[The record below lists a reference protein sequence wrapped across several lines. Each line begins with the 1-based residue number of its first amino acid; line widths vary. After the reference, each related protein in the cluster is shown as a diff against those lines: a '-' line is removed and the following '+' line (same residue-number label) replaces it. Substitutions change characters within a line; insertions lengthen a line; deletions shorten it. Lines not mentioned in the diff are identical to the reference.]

1 MSKKTLLEEGTVRQF
16 MKLANLKPLT
26 SNFINETYMDEDL
39 YEAEHEGAE
48 DEMLPPEP
56 EDAEMDAMADE
67 EVPMDM
73 DMDAEEGAEGAL
85 AGVSEEA
92 VEELISVVADALAG
106 ATGVD
111 IDVTGGEEGME
122 GEEDMEGEDDMDD
135 MDFAPAEEAP
145 EGEEEEVMEAAHEA
159 GEEVMEMHHPMEE
172 DEYMEGMKGMSVV
185 DEDAVM
191 QETYR
196 RVAKRLGAMNKQHKL
211 VESVTNRIMSRLN
224 KSK

>member
-145 EGEEEEVMEAAHEA
+145 EGEEEEVMEMA
-159 GEEVMEMHHPMEE
+159 HPMEE

>member
-1 MSKKTLLEEGTVRQF
+1 MSKKKLLEEGTVRQF
-16 MKLANLKPLT
+16 MKLANLKPLA
-26 SNFINETYMDEDL
+26 SGFINEMGYGMHEDEVEEGL
-39 YEAEHEGAE
+39 YEQEDEME

-56 EDAEMDAMADE
+56 EDAAMDMMADKE
-67 EVPMDM
+67 EPPMDM

-85 AGVSEEA
+85 AGVDSETVEA
-92 VEELISVVADALAG
+92 LVTAITTALED

-111 IDVTGGEEGME
+111 IAVTGDEEGMA
-122 GEEDMEGEDDMDD
+122 GEEE

-145 EGEEEEVMEAAHEA
+145 EGEEEE
-159 GEEVMEMHHPMEE
+159 EVMEMGHAAHEKMEE
-172 DEYMEGMKGMSVV
+172 DEFMEGIDMV
-185 DEDAVM
+185 DEDEVM

>member
-145 EGEEEEVMEAAHEA
+145 EGEEGE
-159 GEEVMEMHHPMEE
+159 EEVMEMAHPMEE
-172 DEYMEGMKGMSVV
+172 DEYMEGIDMV
-185 DEDAVM
+185 DTDAVM

>member
-145 EGEEEEVMEAAHEA
+145 EGEEGE
-159 GEEVMEMHHPMEE
+159 EEVMEMAHPMEE
-172 DEYMEGMKGMSVV
+172 DEYMEGIVMV
-185 DEDAVM
+185 DTDAVM

>member
-16 MKLANLKPLT
+16 MKLANLKPLA
-26 SNFINETYMDEDL
+26 SDFINETYMDEDL

-56 EDAEMDAMADE
+56 EDAEIDAMADE
-67 EVPMDM
+67 EAPMDMM

-111 IDVTGGEEGME
+111 IDVTGGEEGI
-122 GEEDMEGEDDMDD
+122 EGEDDMDD

-185 DEDAVM
+185 DEDEVM

-211 VESVTNRIMSRLN
+211 IESVTNRIMSRLS

>member
-16 MKLANLKPLT
+16 MKLANLKPLA
-26 SNFINETYMDEDL
+26 SDFINETYMDEDL

-56 EDAEMDAMADE
+56 EDAEIDAMADE
-67 EVPMDM
+67 EAPMDMM

-111 IDVTGGEEGME
+111 IDVTGGEEGI
-122 GEEDMEGEDDMDD
+122 EGEDDMDD

-185 DEDAVM
+185 DEDEVM

>member
-16 MKLANLKPLT
+16 MKLANLKPLA
-26 SNFINETYMDEDL
+26 SDFINETYMDEDL

-145 EGEEEEVMEAAHEA
+145 EGEEEEVMEMA
-159 GEEVMEMHHPMEE
+159 HPMEE

-211 VESVTNRIMSRLN
+211 IESVTNRIMSRLS

>member
-1 MSKKTLLEEGTVRQF
+1 

-48 DEMLPPEP
+48 DEMLPPEAG
-56 EDAEMDAMADE
+56 AEMDMMADE
-67 EVPMDM
+67 EAPM

-92 VEELISVVADALAG
+92 VEELISVVADALAS

-145 EGEEEEVMEAAHEA
+145 EGEEEEVMEMA
-159 GEEVMEMHHPMEE
+159 HPMEE

>member
-1 MSKKTLLEEGTVRQF
+1 MSKKKLLEEGTVRQF
-16 MKLANLKPLT
+16 MKLANLKPLA
-26 SNFINETYMDEDL
+26 SGFINEMGYGMHEDEVEEGL
-39 YEAEHEGAE
+39 YEQEDEME

-56 EDAEMDAMADE
+56 EDAAMDMMADKE
-67 EVPMDM
+67 EAPMDM

-85 AGVSEEA
+85 AGVDSETVEA
-92 VEELISVVADALAG
+92 LVTAITTALED

-111 IDVTGGEEGME
+111 IAVTGDEEGMA
-122 GEEDMEGEDDMDD
+122 GEEE

-145 EGEEEEVMEAAHEA
+145 EGEEEE
-159 GEEVMEMHHPMEE
+159 EVMEMAHPEGEMEE
-172 DEYMEGMKGMSVV
+172 GMGMKHSEEEMMEDIDLV
-185 DEDAVM
+185 DEEAIM

>member
-122 GEEDMEGEDDMDD
+122 GEEEMDD

-145 EGEEEEVMEAAHEA
+145 EGEEGE
-159 GEEVMEMHHPMEE
+159 EEVMEMAHPMEE
-172 DEYMEGMKGMSVV
+172 DEYMEGIDMV
-185 DEDAVM
+185 DTDAVM

>member
-39 YEAEHEGAE
+39 YEAEEEME
-48 DEMLPPEP
+48 DELPPEP
-56 EDAEMDAMADE
+56 EDAAMDMMADE
-67 EVPMDM
+67 EAPMDM

-92 VEELISVVADALAG
+92 VEELISVVADALAS

-145 EGEEEEVMEAAHEA
+145 EGEEGE
-159 GEEVMEMHHPMEE
+159 EEVMEMAHPMEE
-172 DEYMEGMKGMSVV
+172 DEYMEGIDMV
-185 DEDAVM
+185 DTDAVM

>member
-56 EDAEMDAMADE
+56 EDAEIDAMADE
-67 EVPMDM
+67 EAPMDMM

-92 VEELISVVADALAG
+92 VEELISVVADALAS

-122 GEEDMEGEDDMDD
+122 GEEDMGD

-145 EGEEEEVMEAAHEA
+145 EGEEGE
-159 GEEVMEMHHPMEE
+159 EEVMEMAHPMEE

>member
-122 GEEDMEGEDDMDD
+122 GEEDMGD

-145 EGEEEEVMEAAHEA
+145 EGEEGE
-159 GEEVMEMHHPMEE
+159 EEVMEMAHPMEE
-172 DEYMEGMKGMSVV
+172 DEYMEGIDMV
-185 DEDAVM
+185 DTDAVM